1 MLPHP
6 ETVRKID
13 ALHYQERLQYVAT
26 ERLAASVGAAGR
38 MGSPMRWAARLV
50 ITTWV
55 PRLCTRVHIARRR
68 TEALPEA
75 ISPA

>member
-26 ERLAASVGAAGR
+26 ERLAASVHAAGR
-38 MGSPMRWAARLV
+38 IRSLMGWKARLV

-55 PRLCTRVHIARRR
+55 PRVRTRVHFARRR

-75 ISPA
+75 SSPT

>member
-26 ERLAASVGAAGR
+26 ERLAASVDAAGR
-38 MGSPMRWAARLV
+38 MVSQVGWAARLV

-55 PRLCTRVHIARRR
+55 PRLRTRVHIARRR

-75 ISPA
+75 IRPT